1 MKTEPLLPYPW
12 PFPQWNGTRWV
23 MPAELMPKELRKE
36 LRAVAKKG
44 PDLSDCEEAP
54 F

>member
-12 PFPQWNGTRWV
+12 PFPQWDGTRWV
-23 MPAELMPKELRKE
+23 MPAELMPKELRK
-36 LRAVAKKG
+36 RAKKEV
-44 PDLSDCEEAP
+44 DLDEYEEAP

>member
-1 MKTEPLLPYPW
+1 MKTEPLRPYPW
-12 PFPQWNGTRWV
+12 PFPQWDGTRLV
-23 MPAELMPKELRKE
+23 MPAELMPKELRNQ
-36 LRAVAKKG
+36 ANKG